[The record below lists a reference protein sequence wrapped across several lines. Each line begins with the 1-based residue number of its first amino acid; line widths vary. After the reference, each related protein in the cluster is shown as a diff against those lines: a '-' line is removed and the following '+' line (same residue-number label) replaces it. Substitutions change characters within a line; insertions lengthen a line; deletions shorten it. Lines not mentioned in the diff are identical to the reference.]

1 MTPRLL
7 RALLVVVAVLA
18 GVQAHAAVAPA
29 DSHAAAAPVIAA
41 PAPVAPVPA
50 AAPKAAAPAAVT
62 LTPTQAQQAID
73 VLQDP
78 AKRTQLLQV
87 LQTIAKVVPATPAG
101 RAAAAAIA
109 GPPTLVG
116 EVVQAVTDEAHRAS
130 REISVTTT
138 AVANFPLL
146 YDWLVNTFRNPAAR
160 AQIVDATWRML
171 LVLGCGVLG
180 DWTAHW
186 LLRKPRQSIA
196 AVAAKRFSARTA
208 LAEASALEDAAPRHA
223 RTVAL
228 MRRLPRAL
236 LCFLLDLLG
245 PLAFALVTYVALGL
259 VATDPDTR
267 QIVLV
272 MLNAYLLARVTLCAT
287 RLVLAPWA
295 PALRLLRLSD
305 GRARQAMGWARR
317 LVVTATFGPAL
328 TTTAQMLGLYQDAA
342 DAVLKLIG
350 LVFACMLV
358 DVVLRLRGAGA
369 ALIRGHADH
378 AGAFYVVRN
387 RFAMFWHVWAIVL
400 IAALWFVWAFQVQ
413 DGLTRVLHLFLTT
426 ALVLVVARVSAILL
440 FGLADRL
447 FSLNPELTARYP
459 GLQHR
464 ASRYA
469 PIIRRTLGIAIGV
482 VSVLVLLQLWGIDAL
497 GWFDSSRIGARL
509 VSAATSIALV
519 ALATLVLWE
528 VANALLDGQVAHHVA
543 QAQPARAA
551 RLRTLAPILRTSLL
565 VVILVF
571 LLLTIMSELGV
582 NTAPLLAGASIF
594 GVALGFGSQKLVQDF
609 ITGIFLLLENAMQVG
624 DWVTVSGLSGAVE
637 NLSIRTIRLRAGDG
651 SVHII
656 PFSSVTSVTNV
667 NRGIGNAAIGV
678 AVAAAEDTDR
688 VSELLKGIGAELRDD
703 PTYGPMILSDLALW
717 GIDKVD
723 GSGITISGQI
733 ECTDGGRWGVQR
745 EFNRRMKRQLQ
756 SEGIQ
761 LAVPVQTTVVQY
773 ARDRPVP
780 PSGPEGAA
788 SVPAASE
795 VRSPPP
801 QALGNTS

>member
-1 MTPRLL
+1 MAPRLL
-7 RALLVVVAVLA
+7 RVLLVLGAVLA
-18 GVQAHAAVAPA
+18 GAHAHAAVAPA
-29 DSHAAAAPVIAA
+29 ESRAAAAPVAAA
-41 PAPVAPVPA
+41 PAPAAPVP
-50 AAPKAAAPAAVT
+50 AAPKAAAPAAIT

-87 LQTIAKVVPATPAG
+87 LQTIAKAVPATPAG

-116 EVVQAVTDEAHRAS
+116 EVMQAVADEAHRAS

-160 AQIVDATWRML
+160 AQITDATWRML

-186 LLRKPRQSIA
+186 LLRKPRRSVA
-196 AVAAKRFSARTA
+196 AVAAKRLSMRAA
-208 LAEASALEDAAPRHA
+208 AAEASGEDIVPRHA

-228 MRRLPRAL
+228 MRRLPRAS

-245 PLAFALVTYVALGL
+245 PLAFGLVTYVALGL

-272 MLNAYLLARVTLCAT
+272 MLNAYMLARVTLCAT
-287 RLVLAPWA
+287 RLVVAPWA
-295 PALRLLRLSD
+295 PALRLLRISD

-328 TTTAQMLGLYQDAA
+328 TTTSQMLGLYQDAA

-358 DVVLRLRGAGA
+358 DVVLRLRSAGA
-369 ALIRGHADH
+369 ALIRGHADQ

-387 RFAMFWHVWAIVL
+387 RFAMFWHAWAIVL
-400 IAALWFVWAFQVQ
+400 IAALWFVWAFQVR
-413 DGLTRVLHLFLTT
+413 DGLVRVLHLFLTT
-426 ALVLVVARVSAILL
+426 ALVLIVARVSAILL

-469 PIIRRTLGIAIGV
+469 PITRRTLGVAIVV
-482 VSVLVLLQLWGIDAL
+482 VSVLVLLQLWGINAL
-497 GWFDSSRIGARL
+497 GWFDTSRIGARL

-565 VVILVF
+565 VVMLVF

-788 SVPAASE
+788 SVPAASD